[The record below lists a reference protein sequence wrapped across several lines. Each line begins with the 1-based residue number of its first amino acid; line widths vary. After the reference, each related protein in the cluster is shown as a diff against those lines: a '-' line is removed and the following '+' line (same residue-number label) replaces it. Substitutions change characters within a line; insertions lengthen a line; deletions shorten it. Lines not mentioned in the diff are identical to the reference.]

1 MYFLRKLKP
10 DRNINGMI
18 PPIIIGTLFFV
29 VLILFGLEPAI
40 RVMGI
45 GMAVISV
52 FLIIGY
58 FRTLNLGHLISAL
71 YMVSISIFVI
81 SLPADYLISHGK
93 LPIYA
98 QLNVFIS
105 VFLMIWLVILFFM
118 RKIKWRGREVFEL
131 AALNVEDVSDGFTTR
146 PLPAGKIEGSKT
158 QILGFAEFLKRNLVA
173 MPFVEKSKVVLVP
186 VMMGRE
192 HRFLYG
198 MYNDYLDKSWVSIDF
213 QGNVSVNIS
222 KKDYLNYQENLSF
235 DQLCEGLGQTF
246 IDFFEMFKKG
256 DSVRIIDKL
265 NSL

>member
-1 MYFLRKLKP
+1 MYFPKKLKP

-18 PPIIIGTLFFV
+18 PPIIIVSLFFV
-29 VLILFGLEPAI
+29 VLILFGLNPAI

-71 YMVSISIFVI
+71 YMVSISIFAI
-81 SLPADYLISHGK
+81 SIPADYLNSHGK
-93 LPIYA
+93 LPTFS

-105 VFLMIWLVILFFM
+105 IFFLVWLAILLFM
-118 RKIKWRGREVFEL
+118 GKIKWRGREVFEL
-131 AALNVEDVSDGFTTR
+131 AASNVEDVSDGFTTR
-146 PLPAGKIEGSKT
+146 PLPAGRIEGSKT

-173 MPFVEKSKVVLVP
+173 MPYIEKSKVVLVP

-192 HRFLYG
+192 HGVLYR
-198 MYNDYLDKSWVSIDF
+198 MHSDYLDKSWVSIDF
-213 QGNVSVNIS
+213 QGNVSVNIT

-235 DQLCEGLGQTF
+235 DQLCEGMGQTF

-256 DSVRIIDKL
+256 EGVRVIDKL

>member
-81 SLPADYLISHGK
+81 SLPAD
-93 LPIYA
+93 
-98 QLNVFIS
+98 
-105 VFLMIWLVILFFM
+105 
-118 RKIKWRGREVFEL
+118 
-131 AALNVEDVSDGFTTR
+131 
-146 PLPAGKIEGSKT
+146 
-158 QILGFAEFLKRNLVA
+158 
-173 MPFVEKSKVVLVP
+173 
-186 VMMGRE
+186 
-192 HRFLYG
+192 
-198 MYNDYLDKSWVSIDF
+198 
-213 QGNVSVNIS
+213 
-222 KKDYLNYQENLSF
+222 
-235 DQLCEGLGQTF
+235 
-246 IDFFEMFKKG
+246 
-256 DSVRIIDKL
+256 
-265 NSL
+265 